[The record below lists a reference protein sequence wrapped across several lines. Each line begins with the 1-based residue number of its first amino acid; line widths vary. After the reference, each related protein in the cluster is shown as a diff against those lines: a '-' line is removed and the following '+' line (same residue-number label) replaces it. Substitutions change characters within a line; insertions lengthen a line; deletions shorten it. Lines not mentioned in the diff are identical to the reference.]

1 MFTKT
6 LFGNTKAALAIL
18 GKSHL
23 MNNAYLA
30 GGTACALQIGHR
42 ISVDLDF
49 FTAKEFDAKE
59 LIRSLKKIAKFKVE
73 RQSWGTI
80 LGTLEGI
87 KFSIFVYKYP
97 VLFPYKS
104 IFGINILDLRDIA
117 AMKIDAIGTRGIKR
131 DFIDLYFICQ
141 EGISLKKVLSFYD
154 RKYGTLA
161 STIVHIQKS
170 LLYFIDAEA
179 TAVPKILR
187 EVDWEEVKKYFED
200 EVKKLIRPLLQGP
213 SLKCIGKAYPAG

>member
-1 MFTKT
+1 MFTKA
-6 LFGNTKAALAIL
+6 LFGNTKKALAIL

-23 MNNAYLA
+23 MDDAYLA

-59 LIRSLKKIAKFKVE
+59 LIRSLKKIGKFKTE
-73 RQSWGTI
+73 MQKWGTI

-97 VLFPYKS
+97 ALFPYKS
-104 IFGINILDLRDIA
+104 IFGINILDIRDIA
-117 AMKIDAIGTRGIKR
+117 AMKIDAISTRGIKR
-131 DFIDLYFICQ
+131 DFIDLYFICR
-141 EGISLKKVLSFYD
+141 EGVSLKEVLSFYD

-161 STIVHIQKS
+161 SNLVHIQKS
-170 LLYFIDAEA
+170 LVYFIDAEA
-179 TAVPKILR
+179 TTVPKLLR
-187 EVDWEEVKKYFED
+187 GVNWEDVKKYFEN
-200 EVKKLIRPLLQGP
+200 EVKKLVKHG
-213 SLKCIGKAYPAG
+213 

>member
-6 LFGNTKAALAIL
+6 LFGNTQKALAIL

-49 FTAKEFDAKE
+49 FTAREFDAKE
-59 LIRSLKKIAKFKVE
+59 LIRYLKKIGKFKVE
-73 RQSWGTI
+73 KQSWGTI

-87 KFSIFVYKYP
+87 RFSLFVYEYP
-97 VLFPYKS
+97 ILFSYKS

-117 AMKIDAIGTRGIKR
+117 AMKIDAISTRGIKR

-141 EGISLKKVLSFYD
+141 EGISLKEILSFYG
-154 RKYGTLA
+154 RKYATLA
-161 STIVHIQKS
+161 SNIVHIQKS
-170 LLYFIDAEA
+170 LVYFVDAEVA
-179 TAVPKILR
+179 TVPKMLK
-187 EVDWEEVKKYFED
+187 EANWEDIKKYFER
-200 EVKKLIRPLLQGP
+200 EVRKLV
-213 SLKCIGKAYPAG
+213 K

>member
-6 LFGNTKAALAIL
+6 LFGNTKKALAIL

-49 FTAKEFDAKE
+49 FTPREFDAKE
-59 LIRSLKKIAKFKVE
+59 LTRSLKNIGKFKLE
-73 RQSWGTI
+73 KRSWGTI
-80 LGTLEGI
+80 LGVLEEV

-97 VLFPYKS
+97 ALFPVKAL
-104 IFGINILDLRDIA
+104 FDINILDLRDIA
-117 AMKIDAIGTRGIKR
+117 AMKVDAISTRGIKR

-141 EGISLKKVLSFYD
+141 KGISLNEILAFYD

-161 STIVHIQKS
+161 SNIVHIQKS
-170 LLYFIDAEA
+170 LVYFVDAEA
-179 TAVPKILR
+179 SIMPKMLKK
-187 EVDWEEVKKYFED
+187 VAWENVKKYFEYK
-200 EVKKLIRPLLQGP
+200 VRKLADR
-213 SLKCIGKAYPAG
+213 

>member
-6 LFGNTKAALAIL
+6 LSGNTKKALAIL

-23 MNNAYLA
+23 MDNAYLA

-49 FTAKEFDAKE
+49 FTPREFNVRE
-59 LIRSLKKIAKFKVE
+59 LISSLKDIGKFKLDMQ
-73 RQSWGTI
+73 RWGTI
-80 LGTLEGI
+80 LGIFEDV

-97 VLFPYKS
+97 VLFPFKS
-104 IFGINILDLRDIA
+104 LFDINILDLRDIA
-117 AMKIDAIGTRGIKR
+117 AMKIDAISTRGIKR

-141 EGISLKKVLSFYD
+141 KGISLKEILSLYD

-161 STIVHIQKS
+161 SNIVHIQKS
-170 LLYFIDAEA
+170 LVYFVDAEA
-179 TAVPKILR
+179 AAMPKMIKK
-187 EVDWEEVKKYFED
+187 VDWEEVKRYFEN
-200 EVKKLIRPLLQGP
+200 EVRGMVK
-213 SLKCIGKAYPAG
+213 